1 VLASAMQRRLPGQKI
16 QIEVRSLTEL
26 DDALAGGA
34 DSLLLDNMTPA
45 EAKRAVGI
53 ARKQRP
59 DIPIEVSGGI
69 TLETVRKYAQ
79 TGVTYI
85 SVGALTHSVAAI
97 DLSMKITAEIF

>member
-1 VLASAMQRRLPGQKI
+1 QRRLPGQKI
-16 QIEVRSLTEL
+16 QIEVRSLEEL
-26 DDALAGGA
+26 EEALTGGA

-53 ARKQRP
+53 ARARVAK
-59 DIPIEVSGGI
+59 IPIEVSGGI

-85 SVGALTHSVAAI
+85 SVGALTHSVSAI